1 MHRRSWTSLCLLPY
15 FQCHRTRTAL
25 SLPTVN
31 GTFGIWREGR
41 NWNAT
46 VFLPESKLQGFLG
59 FSKFLKAQVKNI
71 FIFLKDRNAANPAL
85 SHTKNYTCL
94 IIHAAAAELHASQ
107 GQTATQ
113 VWIVFFIPSIL
124 LFLSPLLF
132 TLTLLHAG
140 SPWHW
145 IVDEQIQLCPYIV
158 MTRGKAFL
166 RLPRLPSLYCDNE
179 YHRNT
184 LMEI

>member
-1 MHRRSWTSLCLLPY
+1 MHRHCWTSLRLLPH
-15 FQCHRTRTAL
+15 FQCHWTRAAL

-31 GTFGIWREGR
+31 GNFGLWREGR
-41 NWNAT
+41 NSNAS
-46 VFLPESKLQGFLG
+46 VSLLESKLQGFLG

-71 FIFLKDRNAANPAL
+71 FIFPKDRNAANPAL
-85 SHTKNYTCL
+85 SHKRNYTFL

-107 GQTATQ
+107 GQTLHKCG
-113 VWIVFFIPSIL
+113 FYSLFPPSSCSSH
-124 LFLSPLLF
+124 LSFF

-145 IVDEQIQLCPYIV
+145 IVDEQIQLSPHV
-158 MTRGKAFL
+158 MTRGKVFL
-166 RLPRLPSLYCDNE
+166 RLPRPSSLYCDNE

>member
-1 MHRRSWTSLCLLPY
+1 M
-15 FQCHRTRTAL
+15 
-25 SLPTVN
+25 
-31 GTFGIWREGR
+31 GILASEGKVGIQ
-41 NWNAT
+41 T
-46 VFLPESKLQGFLG
+46 QVSFFSGFLG

-85 SHTKNYTCL
+85 SPPKITHVWLFMLPLQSCMPRRVKQ
-94 IIHAAAAELHASQ
+94 LHSC
-107 GQTATQ
+107 G
-113 VWIVFFIPSIL
+113 FYSLFPPSSCSSH
-124 LFLSPLLF
+124 LSFF

-145 IVDEQIQLCPYIV
+145 IVEEQIQLCPHII
-158 MTRGKAFL
+158 MTRGKVFL